1 MDYFLATMDLYLIL
15 AVVAMFGYGVT
26 AIIYKL
32 ASKSIDP
39 VSLTLF
45 TSILMTLTVFVFW
58 LFAKQKHIT
67 LKGIQY
73 AGIAGIIAGFAFIAF
88 IASIQLG
95 KVSIAS
101 TLRSLSFLVTTII
114 AILLLAEKI
123 SLVKAAGIVLA
134 AIAIL
139 LLTL

>member
-1 MDYFLATMDLYLIL
+1 MDMYVLL
-15 AVVAMFGYGVT
+15 AVLAMFLYGIT

-45 TSILMTLTVFVFW
+45 TSILMTITIFVFW
-58 LFAKQKHIT
+58 LFTKQKHIT
-67 LKGIQY
+67 LKGFEY
-73 AGIAGIIAGFAFIAF
+73 AGIAGIIAGFAFIAY
-88 IASIQLG
+88 ISSILLG
-95 KVSIAS
+95 KVSIVS
-101 TLRSLSFLVTTII
+101 TLRGLSFLVTAII
-114 AILLLAEKI
+114 AILFLAEKI
-123 SLVKAAGIVLA
+123 SVVKALGIGFA

>member
-1 MDYFLATMDLYLIL
+1 MDLYLIL
-15 AVVAMFGYGVT
+15 AFVAMFLYGIT

-45 TSILMTLTVFVFW
+45 TSILMTLTIFVFW
-58 LFAKQKHIT
+58 LFTKQKHIT
-67 LKGIQY
+67 LKGFQY
-73 AGIAGIIAGFAFIAF
+73 AGVAGIIAGFAFIAF
-88 IASIQLG
+88 ITSIQLG
-95 KVSIAS
+95 KVSIAT
-101 TLRSLSFLVTTII
+101 TLRGLSFLVTALI
-114 AILLLAEKI
+114 AILFLAEKI
-123 SLVKAAGIVLA
+123 SVAKAIGIGFA

>member
-1 MDYFLATMDLYLIL
+1 MDMYVLL
-15 AVVAMFGYGVT
+15 AVLAMFLYGIT

-45 TSILMTLTVFVFW
+45 TSILMTITIFVFW
-58 LFAKQKHIT
+58 LFTKQKHIT
-67 LKGIQY
+67 LKGFEY
-73 AGIAGIIAGFAFIAF
+73 AGIAGIIAGFAFIAY
-88 IASIQLG
+88 ISSILLG
-95 KVSIAS
+95 KVSIVS
-101 TLRSLSFLVTTII
+101 TLRGLSFLVTAII
-114 AILLLAEKI
+114 AILFLAEKI
-123 SLVKAAGIVLA
+123 SVIKALGIGFA